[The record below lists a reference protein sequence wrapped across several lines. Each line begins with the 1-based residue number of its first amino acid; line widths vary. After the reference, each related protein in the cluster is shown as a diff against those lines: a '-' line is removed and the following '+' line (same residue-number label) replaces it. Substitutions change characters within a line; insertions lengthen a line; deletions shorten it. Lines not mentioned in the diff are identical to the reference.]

1 MESWS
6 AHLSHILV
14 AFIIEFDNEFEHRS
28 PHRTTRTGGIGPWLT
43 SMAMYSNCMRFVG
56 DQPLTTKEL
65 TRVARTHTN
74 LRGMQRWGYIT
85 VGPAPP
91 KRIRATAKGRQARA
105 AWAPLFDVIEQR
117 WQERFGHAEFD
128 RLRQVL
134 FTVVSQ
140 FELDLPDCLPIL
152 GYGLWSAGPDT
163 KRQEPVAPDLTFSSL
178 LSRVLLVFAMEFERD
193 SVISLA
199 IAANVVRRLG
209 EQPMRVRDIPQRSGV
224 SKEAVSVALG
234 FLRKVSLAA
243 VEPGPTVRLT
253 AEGAH
258 VQAASQSHIA
268 QIEKTWPQAGT
279 LREALQPFTTE
290 ALFRGL
296 EPYPDNWRASV
307 RKPHVLPD
315 FPMVLH
321 RGGYPD
327 GS

>member
-43 SMAMYSNCMRFVG
+43 SMAMYSNCLRFVG

-85 VGPAPP
+85 VDPAPP
-91 KRIRATAKGRQARA
+91 KLIRATARGRQARA
-105 AWAPLFDVIEQR
+105 AWAPLFNLIEQR

-134 FTVVSQ
+134 FASASQ

-152 GYGLWSAGPDT
+152 GYGLWSIGPDT
-163 KRQEPVAPDLTFSSL
+163 KRQEPVAPDLTFSTL
-178 LSRVLLVFAMEFERD
+178 LSRVLLAFAMEFESH

-199 IAANVVRRLG
+199 IAANVVRLLS
-209 EQPMRVRDIPQRSGV
+209 EQAMRVRDLPHRSGV
-224 SKEAVSVALG
+224 SKEAINVALG
-234 FLRKVSLAA
+234 FLRKISLAV

-253 AEGAH
+253 DKGLN
-258 VQAASQSHIA
+258 VQAASQNRIA
-268 QIEKTWPQAGT
+268 QIEKSWPQTGA
-279 LREALQPFTTE
+279 LREALRPFTTE

-307 RKPHVLPD
+307 RRPQVLPD